1 MKIRMDGRK
10 KKIYLLGA
18 AGGVLV
24 LVIGASALKNLKGTG
39 VETVAASSQTVEDR
53 YTEEGTITAGGEYRL
68 VSEVSGPVKEVLVKE
83 NDVVKQGDTLFTI
96 DDTDFLHEK
105 ALCESTLAGY
115 KAKLEQS
122 RIGQVMTSSPQ
133 EYLDSVR
140 AEVAAKEADYQA
152 AKTLFDASQ
161 SLYAEGSISKIEW
174 EKNQASYEY
183 ASQAWEQAKGR
194 YEESRRFLESLKAE
208 GIDETTIN
216 GRFYESVEEQLKAQ
230 IKSQETTM
238 EQLEDRLKK
247 CVAAADRD
255 GIVTA
260 LPIRDMSYIQAG
272 EAAATIS
279 GRGKVQA
286 EADVL
291 TSVAPYLS
299 PGDKVTVILQL
310 RNQDKMYGGT
320 ISQVYDY
327 AAKGTSALGMDE
339 YRVHVKIDMDEASDL
354 EGKEGYGANIR
365 FTLYQGEDKLVI
377 PSSAVFELDDQDYVF
392 VIKNGRA
399 QKQPVE
405 IEYKTTAQAVVKEG
419 LSEGQEVIDHV
430 DSEEIYEGAKVYADS

>member
-10 KKIYLLGA
+10 KKLCFLA
-18 AGGVLV
+18 AGIVLA
-24 LVIGASALKNLKGTG
+24 LVIGNTAVKSFKGTP
-39 VETVAASSQTVEDR
+39 VETAAASYEAVEDR

-68 VSEVSGPVKEVLVKE
+68 VSEVPGPIKEVMVRE
-83 NDVVKQGDTLFTI
+83 NDGVKAGDILFTI
-96 DDTDFLHEK
+96 DDKDLLHEK
-105 ALCESTLAGY
+105 SLCESALSGY

-133 EYLDSVR
+133 EYLDSIR
-140 AEVAAKEADYQA
+140 AEVTAKEADYQA

-161 SLYAEGSISKIEW
+161 SLYSAGSISKIEW
-174 EKNQASYEY
+174 EKDRSSYEY
-183 ASQAWEQAKGR
+183 ASLAWEQAKSR
-194 YEESRRFLESLKAE
+194 YEESRRFLESLKAG

-238 EQLEDRLKK
+238 EQLEDKLKK
-247 CVAAADRD
+247 CVVTADRD
-255 GIVTA
+255 GIITS
-260 LPIRDMSYIQAG
+260 LPVKDMSYIQAG
-272 EAAATIS
+272 ETAVTIS

-286 EADVL
+286 ESDVL
-291 TSVAPYLS
+291 TSIAPYLS
-299 PGDKVTVILQL
+299 PGDKVTVVLQL

-339 YRVHVKIDMDEASDL
+339 YRVHVKINMDEDPDL

-365 FTLYQGEDKLVI
+365 FTLYQEENKLVI
-377 PSSAVFELDDQDYVF
+377 PSSAVFELADQKYVF
-392 VIKNGRA
+392 VIKNGKA
-399 QKQPVE
+399 EKLPVE
-405 IEYKTTAQAVVKEG
+405 IEYRTASQTVIKEG
-419 LSEGQEVIDHV
+419 LTEGQKVIDHV
-430 DSEEIYEGAKVYADS
+430 DSEEIYEGAKVYAGS

>member
-1 MKIRMDGRK
+1 MKIRMEGRK
-10 KKIYLLGA
+10 KKLCFLA
-18 AGGVLV
+18 AGIALV
-24 LVIGASALKNLKGTG
+24 LIIGWTAVKSFKGTP
-39 VETVAASSQTVEDR
+39 VQTAAASYENVEDR

-68 VSEVSGPVKEVLVKE
+68 VSEVSGPVKEVMVRE
-83 NDVVKQGDTLFTI
+83 NDGVKAGDILFTI
-96 DDTDFLHEK
+96 DDRDLLHEK
-105 ALCESTLAGY
+105 SLCESALAGY

-133 EYLDSVR
+133 EYLDSIR
-140 AEVAAKEADYQA
+140 AEVSAKEADYQA

-161 SLYAEGSISKIEW
+161 SLYSAGSISKIEW
-174 EKNQASYEY
+174 EKDRASYEY
-183 ASQAWEQAKGR
+183 ASLAWEQAKSR
-194 YEESRRFLESLKAE
+194 YEESRRFLESLKAG

-247 CVAAADRD
+247 CVVAADRA
-255 GIVTA
+255 GIVTS
-260 LPIRDMSYIQAG
+260 LPVKDMSYIQSG
-272 EAAATIS
+272 ETAATIS

-286 EADVL
+286 ESDVL
-291 TSVAPYLS
+291 TSIAPYLS

-310 RNQDKMYGGT
+310 RNQDQMYSGT

-339 YRVHVKIDMDEASDL
+339 YRVHVKIDMDENTEL

-365 FTLYQGEDKLVI
+365 FTLYQGENKLVI
-377 PSSAVFELDDQDYVF
+377 PSSAVFELDDQKYVF
-392 VIKNGRA
+392 VIKNGKA
-399 QKQPVE
+399 EKQPAK
-405 IEYKTTAQAVVKEG
+405 IEYRTASQAVIKEG
-419 LSEGQEVIDHV
+419 LTEGEKVIDHV
-430 DSEEIYEGAKVYADS
+430 DSEEIHEGAKVYAAS

>member
-1 MKIRMDGRK
+1 MKIRLDGRK
-10 KKIYLLGA
+10 KKICFLA
-18 AGGVLV
+18 AGVVLV
-24 LVIGASALKNLKGTG
+24 LIIGRAAVKSLKGTP
-39 VETVAASSQTVEDR
+39 VETAAASYETVEDR

-68 VSEVSGPVKEVLVKE
+68 VSEVAGPVKEVMVRE
-83 NDVVKQGDTLFTI
+83 NDGVKAGDILFTV
-96 DDTDFLHEK
+96 DDKDLLHEK
-105 ALCESTLAGY
+105 SLCESALAGY

-133 EYLDSVR
+133 EYLDSIR
-140 AEVAAKEADYQA
+140 AEVSAKEADYQA
-152 AKTLFDASQ
+152 AKTVFDASQ
-161 SLYAEGSISKIEW
+161 SLYSAGSISKIEW
-174 EKNQASYEY
+174 EKDRASYEY
-183 ASQAWEQAKGR
+183 ASLAWEQAKSR
-194 YEESRRFLESLKAE
+194 YEESRRFLESLKAG

-247 CVAAADRD
+247 CVVAADRD
-255 GIVTA
+255 GIVTS
-260 LPIRDMSYIQAG
+260 LPVKDMSYIQAG
-272 EAAATIS
+272 ETAVTIS

-286 EADVL
+286 ESDVL
-291 TSVAPYLS
+291 TSIAPYLT

-310 RNQDKMYGGT
+310 RNQDQMYGGT

-339 YRVHVKIDMDEASDL
+339 YRVHVKVDMDENPDL

-365 FTLYQGEDKLVI
+365 FTLYQGDDKLVI
-377 PSSAVFELDDQDYVF
+377 PSSAVFELDDQKYVF

-399 QKQPVE
+399 EKHPVE
-405 IEYKTTAQAVVKEG
+405 IEYRTASQAVIKEG
-419 LSEGQEVIDHV
+419 LTEGEKVIDHV
-430 DSEEIYEGAKVYADS
+430 DSEEIYEGAKVYAGS

>member
-1 MKIRMDGRK
+1 MKIRLDGRK
-10 KKIYLLGA
+10 KKICFLA
-18 AGGVLV
+18 AGVVLV
-24 LVIGASALKNLKGTG
+24 LIIGRAAVKSLKGAP
-39 VETVAASSQTVEDR
+39 VETAAASYETVEDR

-68 VSEVSGPVKEVLVKE
+68 VSEVAGPVKEVMVRE
-83 NDVVKQGDTLFTI
+83 NDGVKAGDILFTV
-96 DDTDFLHEK
+96 DDKDLLHEK
-105 ALCESTLAGY
+105 SLCESALAGY

-133 EYLDSVR
+133 EYLDSIR
-140 AEVAAKEADYQA
+140 AEVSAKEADYQA
-152 AKTLFDASQ
+152 AKTVFDASQ
-161 SLYAEGSISKIEW
+161 SLYSAGSISKIEW
-174 EKNQASYEY
+174 EKDRASYEY
-183 ASQAWEQAKGR
+183 ASLAWEQAKSR
-194 YEESRRFLESLKAE
+194 YEESRRFLESLKAG

-247 CVAAADRD
+247 CVVAADRD
-255 GIVTA
+255 GIVTS
-260 LPIRDMSYIQAG
+260 LPVKDMSYIQAG
-272 EAAATIS
+272 ETAATIS

-286 EADVL
+286 ESDVL
-291 TSVAPYLS
+291 TSIAPYLT

-310 RNQDKMYGGT
+310 RNQDQMYGGT

-339 YRVHVKIDMDEASDL
+339 YRVHVKVDMDENPDL

-365 FTLYQGEDKLVI
+365 FTLYQGDDKLVI
-377 PSSAVFELDDQDYVF
+377 PSSAVFELDDQKYVF

-399 QKQPVE
+399 EKHPVE
-405 IEYKTTAQAVVKEG
+405 IEYRTASQAVIKEG
-419 LSEGQEVIDHV
+419 LTEGEKVIDHV
-430 DSEEIYEGAKVYADS
+430 DSEEIYEGAKVYAGS

>member
-1 MKIRMDGRK
+1 MKIRMEGRK
-10 KKIYLLGA
+10 KKLCFLA
-18 AGGVLV
+18 AGIALV
-24 LVIGASALKNLKGTG
+24 LIIGWTAVKSFKGTP
-39 VETVAASSQTVEDR
+39 VQTAAASYENVEDR

-68 VSEVSGPVKEVLVKE
+68 VSEVSGPVKEVMVRE
-83 NDVVKQGDTLFTI
+83 NDGVKAGDILFTI
-96 DDTDFLHEK
+96 DDRDLLHEK
-105 ALCESTLAGY
+105 SLCESALAGY

-133 EYLDSVR
+133 EYLDSIR
-140 AEVAAKEADYQA
+140 AEVSAKEADYQA

-161 SLYAEGSISKIEW
+161 SLYSAGSISKIEW
-174 EKNQASYEY
+174 EKDRASYEY
-183 ASQAWEQAKGR
+183 ASLAWEQAKSR
-194 YEESRRFLESLKAE
+194 YEESRRFLESLKAG

-247 CVAAADRD
+247 CVVAADRA
-255 GIVTA
+255 GIVTS
-260 LPIRDMSYIQAG
+260 LPVKDMSYIQSG
-272 EAAATIS
+272 ETAATIS

-286 EADVL
+286 ESDVL
-291 TSVAPYLS
+291 TSIAPYLS

-310 RNQDKMYGGT
+310 RNQDQMYSGT

-339 YRVHVKIDMDEASDL
+339 YRVHVKIDMDENTEL

-365 FTLYQGEDKLVI
+365 FTLYQGENKLVI
-377 PSSAVFELDDQDYVF
+377 PSSAVFELDDQKYVF
-392 VIKNGRA
+392 VIKNGKA
-399 QKQPVE
+399 EKQPVK
-405 IEYKTTAQAVVKEG
+405 IEYRTASQAVIKEG
-419 LSEGQEVIDHV
+419 LTEGEKVIDHV
-430 DSEEIYEGAKVYADS
+430 DSEEIHEGAKVYAAS

>member
-1 MKIRMDGRK
+1 MKIRMEGRK
-10 KKIYLLGA
+10 KKLCFLA
-18 AGGVLV
+18 AGIALV
-24 LVIGASALKNLKGTG
+24 LIIGWTAVKSFKGTQ
-39 VETVAASSQTVEDR
+39 VQTAAASCENVEDR

-68 VSEVSGPVKEVLVKE
+68 VSEVSGPVKEIMVRE
-83 NDVVKQGDTLFTI
+83 NDGVKAGDILFTI
-96 DDTDFLHEK
+96 DDRDLLHEK
-105 ALCESTLAGY
+105 SLCESALAGY

-133 EYLDSVR
+133 EYLDSIR
-140 AEVAAKEADYQA
+140 AEVSAKEADYQA

-161 SLYAEGSISKIEW
+161 SLYSAGSISKIEW
-174 EKNQASYEY
+174 EKDRASYEY
-183 ASQAWEQAKGR
+183 ASLAWEQAKSR
-194 YEESRRFLESLKAE
+194 YEESRRFLESLKAG

-247 CVAAADRD
+247 CVVAADRA
-255 GIVTA
+255 GIVTS
-260 LPIRDMSYIQAG
+260 LPVKDMSYIQSG
-272 EAAATIS
+272 ETAATIS

-286 EADVL
+286 ESDVL
-291 TSVAPYLS
+291 TSIAPYLS

-310 RNQDKMYGGT
+310 RNQDQMYSGT

-339 YRVHVKIDMDEASDL
+339 YRVHVKIDMDENTEL

-365 FTLYQGEDKLVI
+365 FTLYQGENKLVI
-377 PSSAVFELDDQDYVF
+377 PSSAVFELDDQKYVF
-392 VIKNGRA
+392 VIKNGKA
-399 QKQPVE
+399 EKQPVK
-405 IEYKTTAQAVVKEG
+405 IEYRTASQAVIKEG
-419 LSEGQEVIDHV
+419 LTEGEKVIDHV
-430 DSEEIYEGAKVYADS
+430 DSEEIHEGAKVYAAS